1 MTIHKNI
8 IIGAGPSGLSIA
20 GRLSKLNIPF
30 ILLEKSENVGNEWR
44 NHYDRLRLH
53 TDKIHSA
60 LPHLPFPADYPT
72 FVPKDQYILYLETY
86 IEHFKIQPIY
96 KQEVADI
103 AKKDGVWHVKT
114 KTDEFFA
121 ENVIV
126 STGYNRVPKI
136 PHFINDAL
144 FEGEIIHSN
153 QYKNG
158 KCYAGKNVLVV
169 GYGNSGAEIAL
180 DLYESGAKTFVSIRN
195 PVNIVNRE
203 FLGRSTQGMAIFLS
217 KFGNSFYDFIS
228 KIFKRLSTGSM
239 KDTGIP
245 ISPLAPSEQLRK
257 QGKVPVI
264 DVGTLQQI
272 KERNIVVLPDIQ
284 EFTHD
289 AVVFKDGQHIKFDV
303 VLLATGYHAHLE
315 KIVKNIAPLLNERA
329 YPKEMWND
337 TETYKGLYFLG
348 FNLPL
353 TGILRDI
360 SISSAKIAQKIIDS
374 ESKIKK

>member
-1 MTIHKNI
+1 MTINKNI

-20 GRLSKLNIPF
+20 GRLSKLGIPF

-53 TDKIHSA
+53 TDKVHSA
-60 LPHLPFPADYPT
+60 LPHLSFPTDFPT
-72 FVPKDQYILYLETY
+72 FVPKDQYIQYLESY

-96 KQEVADI
+96 KQEVVDI
-103 AKKDGVWHVKT
+103 TKKEGIWHVKT
-114 KTDEFFA
+114 TSEEFLA

-136 PHFINDAL
+136 PHFINDVL

-153 QYKNG
+153 LYKNG
-158 KCYAGKNVLVV
+158 KCYAGQNVLVV

-195 PVNIVNRE
+195 PVNIVNQE
-203 FLGRSTQGMAIFLS
+203 FLGHSTQGLAIFLS

-239 KDTGIP
+239 KGTGIP

-272 KERNIVVLPDIQ
+272 KEKNIIVLPDIQ
-284 EFTHD
+284 EFTHEE
-289 AVVFKDGQHIKFDV
+289 VIFKDGQ
-303 VLLATGYHAHLE
+303 LRCANLAARF
-315 KIVKNIAPLLNERA
+315 IVKDLL
-329 YPKEMWND
+329 KFF
-337 TETYKGLYFLG
+337 ETKDDLLTLSLG
-348 FNLPL
+348 SRSDFFSRQ
-353 TGILRDI
+353 I
-360 SISSAKIAQKIIDS
+360 
-374 ESKIKK
+374 

>member
-20 GRLSKLNIPF
+20 GRLSKLKIPF

-53 TDKIHSA
+53 TDKVHSE
-60 LPHLPFPADYPT
+60 LPHLPFPPDYPT
-72 FVPKDQYILYLETY
+72 FVPKDQYIKYLESY

-96 KQEVADI
+96 KQEVIDI
-103 AKKDGVWHVKT
+103 VKKDKIWHVKT
-114 KTDEFFA
+114 QTDEFLT

-144 FEGEIIHSN
+144 FDGEIIHSN

-180 DLYESGAKTFVSIRN
+180 DLYENGAKTFVSIRN

-203 FLGRSTQGMAIFLS
+203 FLGRSTQGLAIFLS

-272 KERNIVVLPDIQ
+272 KEKNILVLPDIQ

-289 AVVFKDGQHIKFDV
+289 SVIFKDGQHIKIDV

-315 KIVKNIAPLLNERA
+315 KIIKNIAPLLNERA
-329 YPKEMWND
+329 YPKEMWHE
-337 TETYKGLYFLG
+337 TEPYKGLYFLG

-360 SISSAKIAQKIIDS
+360 NLSSAKIAQKLTNT
-374 ESKIKK
+374 

>member
-20 GRLSKLNIPF
+20 GRLSQLKIPF

-53 TDKIHSA
+53 TDKAHSA
-60 LPHLPFPADYPT
+60 LPHWPFPADYPT
-72 FVPKDQYILYLETY
+72 FVPKEQYIQYLENY

-96 KQEVADI
+96 KQEVIDI
-103 AKKDGVWHVKT
+103 QKKEKLWHVQT
-114 KTDEFFA
+114 QTNEFLA

-144 FEGEIIHSN
+144 FAGEIIHSN

-180 DLYESGAKTFVSIRN
+180 DLYESGANTFVSIRN

-228 KIFKRLSTGSM
+228 KIFKRISTGSL

-272 KERNIVVLPDIQ
+272 KDKNILVLPDIQ
-284 EFTHD
+284 EFTND
-289 AVVFKDGQHIKFDV
+289 SVIFRDGQSIKIDV
-303 VLLATGYHAHLE
+303 VLLATGYHANLE
-315 KIVKNIAPLLNERA
+315 KFIKNVAPLLNERA
-329 YPKEMWND
+329 YPKNMWND
-337 TETYKGLYFLG
+337 SEPYRGLYFLG

-360 SISSAKIAQKIIDS
+360 NLSSAKIAEKLAIS
-374 ESKIKK
+374 